1 MKKIITIFSL
11 LCVFSLCLFNNK
23 PVNAV
28 EPRAG
33 IEYNTTTTKKY
44 FHSSLGYATFTSV
57 MQYNNNTSTSTLYS
71 TSYKGYPKYSG
82 YKFTSN
88 KAKVSYSGGKIIVKW
103 QWSLRDSKGNLV
115 DSGTETHT
123 H

>member
-1 MKKIITIFSL
+1 M
-11 LCVFSLCLFNNK
+11 
-23 PVNAV
+23 
-28 EPRAG
+28 
-33 IEYNTTTTKKY
+33 
-44 FHSSLGYATFTSV
+44 
-57 MQYNNNTSTSTLYS
+57 YS

-115 DSGTETHT
+115 DSGTEIHT

>member
-1 MKKIITIFSL
+1 MINKLLNSLKLGVYNFLTI
-11 LCVFSLCLFNNK
+11 
-23 PVNAV
+23 
-28 EPRAG
+28 G
-33 IEYNTTTTKKY
+33 IE
-44 FHSSLGYATFTSV
+44 
-57 MQYNNNTSTSTLYS
+57 YNNNTSTSTLYS
-71 TSYKGYPKYSG
+71 TSYKGYPKYSE

>member
-1 MKKIITIFSL
+1 MINKLLNSLKLGFYNLLTI
-11 LCVFSLCLFNNK
+11 
-23 PVNAV
+23 
-28 EPRAG
+28 G
-33 IEYNTTTTKKY
+33 IE
-44 FHSSLGYATFTSV
+44 
-57 MQYNNNTSTSTLYS
+57 YNNNTSTSTLYS
-71 TSYKGYPKYSG
+71 TSYKG

-103 QWSLRDSKGNLV
+103 QWSLRDSKENLV